1 MVTKGLTILLLAGAV
16 TRTCFIEKLRLKKIH
31 MKTHTIENFCT
42 CEVTNCGKYLQS
54 KSLCKPAT
62 LLWKNVITA
71 TLWRF
76 WIQVHIGCFPERA
89 YVDDLIQTIK
99 KCSHGVKRVRIRSC
113 SGPHFSRIFPHSD
126 WIRRDTP
133 WKSGKN
139 ADQNN
144 SEYRLVLSSACNQ
157 LVLLQVS

>member
-76 WIQVHIGCFPERA
+76 WILVHIGCFPERA

-99 KCSHGVKRVRIRSC
+99 KCSSRRKTSPYSELFWSAFFPDFPG
-113 SGPHFSRIFPHSD
+113 FSRIR
-126 WIRRDTP
+126 IEYGEILRENLGKMRTRITP
-133 WKSGKN
+133 NTDSF
-139 ADQNN
+139 
-144 SEYRLVLSSACNQ
+144 
-157 LVLLQVS
+157 

>member
-1 MVTKGLTILLLAGAV
+1 
-16 TRTCFIEKLRLKKIH
+16 

-113 SGPHFSRIFPHSD
+113 SGPHFSRIFPHSGYLSVFSQNAG
-126 WIRRDTP
+126 
-133 WKSGKN
+133 KSGKN
-139 ADQNN
+139 VDENN
-144 SEYRLVLSSACNQ
+144 FEYGLILSCGSRIYI
-157 LVLLQVS
+157 LLSLFV